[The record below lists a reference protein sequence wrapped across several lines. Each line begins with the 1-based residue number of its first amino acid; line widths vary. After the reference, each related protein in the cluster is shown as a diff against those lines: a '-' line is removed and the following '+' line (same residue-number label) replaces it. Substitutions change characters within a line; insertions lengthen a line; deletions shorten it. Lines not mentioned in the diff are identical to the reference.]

1 MWFCGPG
8 KNAAHRGRACMVG
21 YERPP
26 PLAARR
32 AADCKSEVANPWA
45 ARHTT
50 QQLEGV
56 FKEVQ

>member
-1 MWFCGPG
+1 
-8 KNAAHRGRACMVG
+8 MVG

-26 PLAARR
+26 LAPLRV
-32 AADCKSEVANPWA
+32 ADCKAAVAKPWW

-56 FKEVQ
+56 LKEVQ